1 MITKE
6 IKEMAEKSNAAQT
19 ERREDLENDLSR
31 LESMREAWGAQ
42 YLMERVLDV
51 MHGEIERQRMQYGHM
66 PYVKTDCKKFE
77 GKLKRIAN
85 AIKENGLDMEEINT
99 RSGKWLPRNPA
110 LDYTNKFALPQRQ
123 VAQPHETH

>member
-1 MITKE
+1 MITRE
-6 IKEMAEKSNAAQT
+6 IKLMAEKSNAAQT

-31 LESMREAWGAQ
+31 LNSMREAWGAQ

-51 MHGEIERQRMQYGHM
+51 MHGEVQRQRTQYGHL

-99 RSGKWLPRNPA
+99 RSGKWLPRKPA
-110 LDYTNKFALPQRQ
+110 LGYSNEFALPQRQ
-123 VAQPHETH
+123 VAQEHETH